1 MIDND
6 FNANGEGRPASPVK
20 KDAPKFQ
27 KPLTKLI
34 FIGILVLLLLIPM
47 GMIKNLINERMDI
60 ADDATKEVYQ
70 SWSGPQTVTGP
81 VLSLTLKTQTTDA
94 DGKPKFEQNTY
105 NILPN
110 KLNIN

>member
-34 FIGILVLLLLIPM
+34 FI
-47 GMIKNLINERMDI
+47 
-60 ADDATKEVYQ
+60 A
-70 SWSGPQTVTGP
+70 VTAHPYGNDKK
-81 VLSLTLKTQTTDA
+81 SHQRA
-94 DGKPKFEQNTY
+94 NGY
-105 NILPN
+105 CR
-110 KLNIN
+110 